1 MTPWSYVGNATSRR
15 RDRLERPEPYPELI
29 TALTT
34 SPIACF
40 HREPKQRD
48 DSYTRADFCLDI
60 GDELFDAFFNAST
73 GYRGAYFVEPEK
85 GLAANR
91 RLITELSPVLAEW
104 ATARNPQL
112 DGAWLIESLSL
123 PTAKAWLAEDAV
135 ALCPSCAGGWS
146 TSYESNLHILNG
158 RWENAPHTHGVWG
171 RQAPESSK
179 LRIFGGFLN
188 DQHQEWVAD
197 HKRERAEHIWE
208 HGWT

>member
-1 MTPWSYVGNATSRR
+1 MTPWSYVGNATSMG
-15 RDRLERPEPYPELI
+15 RDRLERPKPYPELI

-91 RLITELSPVLAEW
+91 QLITELSSVLVEW

-112 DGAWLIESLSL
+112 DG
-123 PTAKAWLAEDAV
+123 
-135 ALCPSCAGGWS
+135 
-146 TSYESNLHILNG
+146 
-158 RWENAPHTHGVWG
+158 
-171 RQAPESSK
+171 
-179 LRIFGGFLN
+179 
-188 DQHQEWVAD
+188 
-197 HKRERAEHIWE
+197 
-208 HGWT
+208 